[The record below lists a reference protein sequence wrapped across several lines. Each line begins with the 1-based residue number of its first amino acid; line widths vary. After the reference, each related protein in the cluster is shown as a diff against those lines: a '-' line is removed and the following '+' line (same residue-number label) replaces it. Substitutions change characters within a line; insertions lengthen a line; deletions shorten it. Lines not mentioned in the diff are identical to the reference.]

1 MIRTA
6 VILAAFVAAIGTGS
20 ADAATFSV
28 NPTQIFLTG
37 KSGSALLTLRNDSS
51 ELLRF
56 QLSAFSWQQSA
67 SGELQ
72 LGPTK
77 DVVFFPALLSLKP
90 GEERRVRI
98 GSLAPAGAR
107 ETTYRIFV
115 EELPPVDS
123 TSTGAAVKMLT
134 KMGIPVFVRPAAER
148 EAATLD
154 GLGLEGGRLRFTIGN
169 EGTVH
174 FVPSQIT
181 ARANDASGAV
191 VFEHSIPAWYIL
203 AGGRRDFEVD
213 VTSPD
218 CARVATYAVV
228 VQREAE
234 TLTKSLPAP
243 QSACT
248 PK

>member
-98 GSLAPAGAR
+98 GSLAPA
-107 ETTYRIFV
+107 
-115 EELPPVDS
+115 
-123 TSTGAAVKMLT
+123 
-134 KMGIPVFVRPAAER
+134 
-148 EAATLD
+148 
-154 GLGLEGGRLRFTIGN
+154 
-169 EGTVH
+169 
-174 FVPSQIT
+174 
-181 ARANDASGAV
+181 
-191 VFEHSIPAWYIL
+191 
-203 AGGRRDFEVD
+203 
-213 VTSPD
+213 
-218 CARVATYAVV
+218 
-228 VQREAE
+228 
-234 TLTKSLPAP
+234 
-243 QSACT
+243 
-248 PK
+248 